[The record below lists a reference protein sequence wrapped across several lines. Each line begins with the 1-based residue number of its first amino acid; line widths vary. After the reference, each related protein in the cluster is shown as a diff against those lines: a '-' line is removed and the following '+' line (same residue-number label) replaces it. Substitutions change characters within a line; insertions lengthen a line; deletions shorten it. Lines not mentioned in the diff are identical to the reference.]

1 MAAASPVD
9 PSKTATYPVVLS
21 DALLGK
27 ASKETYT
34 GIRCKLP
41 ISLYLTAKTSVSKL
55 ATDSV
60 LLVQTTTSPT

>member
-1 MAAASPVD
+1 MAAASAVD

-34 GIRCKLP
+34 GIRCKL
-41 ISLYLTAKTSVSKL
+41 SLYVTAKRLSLSSQLT
-55 ATDSV
+55 
-60 LLVQTTTSPT
+60 PFCWCR